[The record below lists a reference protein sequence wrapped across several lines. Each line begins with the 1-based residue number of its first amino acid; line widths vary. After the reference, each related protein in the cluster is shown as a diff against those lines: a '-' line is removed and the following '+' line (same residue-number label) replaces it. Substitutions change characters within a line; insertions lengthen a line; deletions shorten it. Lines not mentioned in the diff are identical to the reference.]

1 MRKIS
6 FLFLGILLI
15 SAAQYFPQQKLT
27 LKEAINIALKNNY
40 DILLAKNDAAISD
53 NNYSLG
59 NAGFLP
65 RIDVSGS
72 KTKTVTNTK
81 QEYSD
86 GRTVDKTGAGSN
98 STNAS
103 VALTWT
109 IFDGLKMFTSY
120 SKLSEFKELGE
131 INLRA
136 QIESSVS
143 DVIQTYY
150 DIVQQ
155 KYNYQVA
162 KESVEI
168 SEERVRL
175 IQDKLSVGSASNLDL
190 LRAKVDLNADK
201 SNMLAQE
208 VSLSSLK
215 VGLNGLLARNAAIDF
230 DVEDTIE
237 IKKGLTFNQ
246 LKQKAFENNT
256 DLLAS
261 EKNKTIS
268 SLDVSLS
275 RSDFFP
281 RISFNGGYTYQN
293 SAADASLVKSNKS
306 NGYNYGLSLSW
317 NIFNGFNSLL
327 TYQNAL
333 ITLDKNEIAL
343 QSTKNEVESSLLIS
357 FKNYEKNLEI
367 LNLEEENVS
376 VAKEN
381 LDLALEELRL
391 GSLSPLEFREVQ
403 KSYTEAQS
411 RLSSAR
417 FTAKMSEKDLLKQSG
432 ELLSNQ

>member
-1 MRKIS
+1 MTRKIS
-6 FLFLGILLI
+6 FLILGILLV
-15 SAAQYFPQQKLT
+15 SMSQSFPQQKLT
-27 LKEAINIALKNNY
+27 LKEAISIALKNNY
-40 DILLAKNDAAISD
+40 DILLAKNDVAISD

-65 RIDVSGS
+65 KIDVTGS
-72 KTKTVTNTK
+72 QTKTVTDTK

-98 STNAS
+98 STNAG

-120 SKLSEFKELGE
+120 SKLNEYKELGE
-131 INLRA
+131 IQLRG
-136 QIESSVS
+136 QIETSVA
-143 DVIQTYY
+143 DVVQTYY
-150 DIVQQ
+150 NIVQQ
-155 KYNYQVA
+155 KYNYRVA
-162 KESVEI
+162 KESIEI
-168 SEERVRL
+168 SEERVKL

-208 VSLSSLK
+208 ITSDSLK
-215 VGLNGLLARNAAIDF
+215 VGLNRLLARNAAIDF
-230 DVEDTIE
+230 DVDDMIE
-237 IKKGLTFNQ
+237 IKKGLTFEH
-246 LKQKAFENNT
+246 LKQTAFTNNV
-256 DLLAS
+256 DILAS

-275 RSDFFP
+275 KSDFLP
-281 RISFNGGYTYQN
+281 KISLNGGYTYQN
-293 SAADASLVKSNKS
+293 SAADANLVKSNKS

-317 NIFNGFNSLL
+317 NIFNGFTSLL

-333 ITLDKNEIAL
+333 ISLDKSEISILATKNEI
-343 QSTKNEVESSLLIS
+343 ESSLLIS

-381 LDLALEELRL
+381 FDLAFEELKL
-391 GSLSPLEFREVQ
+391 GTFSPLEFREVQ
-403 KSYTEAQS
+403 KSYTAAQS
-411 RLSSAR
+411 RLSTAR
-417 FTAKMSEKDLLKQSG
+417 YTAKMSEKDLLKQSG
-432 ELLSNQ
+432 MLLQN

>member
-281 RISFNGGYTYQN
+281 RISLNGGYTYQN

>member
-1 MRKIS
+1 MKCSLRM
-6 FLFLGILLI
+6 
-15 SAAQYFPQQKLT
+15 
-27 LKEAINIALKNNY
+27 KEAINIALKNNY

-281 RISFNGGYTYQN
+281 RISLNGGYTYQN